1 MARPSFEKAPQ
12 CALSRDEVAAMDVTP
27 KPSSPS
33 LLTLD
38 DVEVVYDGIIVGL
51 RGVTL
56 EVPKG
61 TIVALLGPNGAGK
74 STTLKAAS
82 GLLAAERGEIRRGTV
97 AFRGQPVRVPIPS
110 KLAREGFVQ
119 VLEGRHCFAHLTV
132 EENLATGAYARRPSR
147 LELREALDH
156 IYERFPRLRDRRHVA
171 AGHLSGGE
179 QQMVAI
185 GRALIGRP
193 TLILLDE
200 PSMGLAPKVVEEVF
214 ALVRELH
221 ARDGVSF
228 LLAEQNAAGAL
239 AVADTAYVLE
249 NGRVVAS
256 GSAAAI
262 RARDDVQELYLGRG
276 AGGRVRFRNRKEIA
290 VSEAA
295 R

>member
-1 MARPSFEKAPQ
+1 
-12 CALSRDEVAAMDVTP
+12 MDPTP
-27 KPSSPS
+27 KSSVPPLLS
-33 LLTLD
+33 LN

-56 EVPKG
+56 EVLPG

-82 GLLAAERGEIRRGTV
+82 GLLAAERGEVRRGTV
-97 AFRGQPVRVPIPS
+97 AVRGKPVRAPNPS
-110 KLAREGFVQ
+110 RLARDGFVQ

-147 LELREALDH
+147 RELRQAIEQV
-156 IYERFPRLRDRRHVA
+156 YVRFPKLRDRRHLA

-179 QQMVAI
+179 QQMLAI
-185 GRALIGRP
+185 GRALVGRP
-193 TLILLDE
+193 ALVLLDE
-200 PSMGLAPKVVEEVF
+200 PSMGLAPKVVEEIF

-256 GSAAAI
+256 GSAAVI
-262 RARDDVQELYLGRG
+262 RARDDVQDLYLGQG
-276 AGGRVRFRNRKEIA
+276 ARGRVRFRNRR
-290 VSEAA
+290 EAA
-295 R
+295 VREATR